1 MLNKKSIL
9 VFIKKTPIG
18 FIGALFVIFLL
29 FIAILAPYL
38 TPYDPVS
45 QDYQRFQSPNINHW
59 LGTDSLGRDICSRII
74 QGTRVS
80 MFVGLLAVTIAL
92 ILGTNLGII
101 SGYYGGKIDTVL
113 MRFIDI
119 LLAFPGLVLAMLI
132 SGLLGPS
139 LVNAMIAVGIML
151 TPSFARVSRGSVLT
165 VKNEPYIASAKT
177 IGCSNLYIILKYI
190 LPNIMV
196 PLSVLFSISLSIA
209 ILAESA
215 LSFLGLGIQ
224 PPAPSW
230 GGMLHQGR
238 QFMEI
243 APWVAVFP
251 GLAIMIAVL
260 SFNFFGDG
268 LRDGLDPK
276 LKN

>member
-18 FIGALFVIFLL
+18 FIGALFVSFLL
-29 FIAILAPYL
+29 FIAILAQYL
-38 TPYDPVS
+38 TPYEPVS

>member
-1 MLNKKSIL
+1 MLNKKLIL

-18 FIGALFVIFLL
+18 FIGALFVMFLL
-29 FIAILAPYL
+29 FIAILAPYI

-92 ILGTNLGII
+92 FLGTNLGVL

-260 SFNFFGDG
+260 GFNFFGDG

-276 LKN
+276 LKY

>member
-1 MLNKKSIL
+1 MKKLNQLNKKSIL

-38 TPYDPVS
+38 TPYDPVI

-92 ILGTNLGII
+92 LLGTNLGII

-119 LLAFPGLVLAMLI
+119 LLAFPGLVLPVDGT
-132 SGLLGPS
+132 SK
-139 LVNAMIAVGIML
+139 
-151 TPSFARVSRGSVLT
+151 SRGTSCV
-165 VKNEPYIASAKT
+165 
-177 IGCSNLYIILKYI
+177 G
-190 LPNIMV
+190 
-196 PLSVLFSISLSIA
+196 
-209 ILAESA
+209 A
-215 LSFLGLGIQ
+215 LLIFL
-224 PPAPSW
+224 
-230 GGMLHQGR
+230 HHH
-238 QFMEI
+238 
-243 APWVAVFP
+243 
-251 GLAIMIAVL
+251 
-260 SFNFFGDG
+260 
-268 LRDGLDPK
+268 
-276 LKN
+276 

>member
-101 SGYYGGKIDTVL
+101 SGYFGGKIDTVL

-260 SFNFFGDG
+260 SFNFLGDG
-268 LRDGLDPK
+268 LRDGSLSH
-276 LKN
+276 LVL

>member
-1 MLNKKSIL
+1 MINKKSIL

-18 FIGALFVIFLL
+18 FIGALFVILLL
-29 FIAILAPYL
+29 FVAILAPYL
-38 TPYDPVS
+38 TPYDPVI

-196 PLSVLFSISLSIA
+196 PLSVLCSISLSIA

-243 APWVAVFP
+243 APWVAVYP

>member
-38 TPYDPVS
+38 TPYDPVI

-92 ILGTNLGII
+92 FLGTNLGII

-243 APWVAVFP
+243 APWVAIFP

-260 SFNFFGDG
+260 SFNFLGDG
-268 LRDGLDPK
+268 MRDGLDPK

>member
-92 ILGTNLGII
+92 FLGTNLGII

-139 LVNAMIAVGIML
+139 LVNAMIAVGIIL

-260 SFNFFGDG
+260 SFNFLGDG
-268 LRDGLDPK
+268 LRYRLDPK
-276 LKN
+276 LRN

>member
-1 MLNKKSIL
+1 MLNKKSIF

-18 FIGALFVIFLL
+18 FIGAVFVIFLL

-38 TPYDPVS
+38 TPYDPVI

-92 ILGTNLGII
+92 FLGTNLGIL

-113 MRFIDI
+113 MRFIDV

-260 SFNFFGDG
+260 SFNFLGDG

>member
-18 FIGALFVIFLL
+18 FIVELFVIFLL

-38 TPYDPVS
+38 TPYDPVI

-92 ILGTNLGII
+92 LLGTNLGII

-196 PLSVLFSISLSIA
+196 PLSVLCSISLSIA

-260 SFNFFGDG
+260 SFNFLGDG
-268 LRDGLDPK
+268 MRDGLDPK

>member
-38 TPYDPVS
+38 TPYDPVI

-92 ILGTNLGII
+92 LLGTNLGII

-151 TPSFARVSRGSVLT
+151 TPSFARVTRGSVLT

-260 SFNFFGDG
+260 SFNFLGDG

>member
-101 SGYYGGKIDTVL
+101 SGYFGGKIDTVL

>member
-1 MLNKKSIL
+1 MLNKRS
-9 VFIKKTPIG
+9 FIQFYKKTPIG
-18 FIGALFVIFLL
+18 FFGSIFVVLLIIVAIF
-29 FIAILAPYL
+29 APYFSL
-38 TPYDPVS
+38 YDPII
-45 QDYQRFQSPNINHW
+45 QDYQRFMPPNIYHW
-59 LGTDSLGRDICSRII
+59 LGTDSLGRDIYSRII
-74 QGTRVS
+74 HGTRVS

-92 ILGTNLGII
+92 LSGTTIGII
-101 SGYYGGKIDTVL
+101 SGYYGGRIDTIL

-119 LLAFPGLVLAMLI
+119 LLSFPGLVLAMLI

-151 TPSFARVSRGSVLT
+151 TPSFARVSRGSVLSI
-165 VKNEPYIASAKT
+165 KYEPYIASARI
-177 IGCSNLYIILKYI
+177 IGCSDLYIIFHYI

-224 PPAPSW
+224 PPSPSW

-238 QFMEI
+238 PFMEI

-260 SFNFFGDG
+260 SFNLLGDG
-268 LRDGLDPK
+268 LRDALDPK

>member
-151 TPSFARVSRGSVLT
+151 TPSIARVSRGSVLT

-196 PLSVLFSISLSIA
+196 PLSVLCSISLSIA

-260 SFNFFGDG
+260 SFNFLGDG

>member
-92 ILGTNLGII
+92 FLGTNLGII

-276 LKN
+276 LKY

>member
-92 ILGTNLGII
+92 FLGTNLGIL

-151 TPSFARVSRGSVLT
+151 TPSFARVTRGSVLT

-260 SFNFFGDG
+260 SFNFLGDG

>member
-1 MLNKKSIL
+1 MLNKKPIL

-92 ILGTNLGII
+92 FLGTNLGIL

-113 MRFIDI
+113 MRFIDV

-260 SFNFFGDG
+260 SFNFLGDG

>member
-92 ILGTNLGII
+92 LLGTNLGII

-190 LPNIMV
+190 
-196 PLSVLFSISLSIA
+196 SIHFIKYKPEFITI
-209 ILAESA
+209 ILNKI
-215 LSFLGLGIQ
+215 LIINYYF
-224 PPAPSW
+224 
-230 GGMLHQGR
+230 
-238 QFMEI
+238 
-243 APWVAVFP
+243 
-251 GLAIMIAVL
+251 
-260 SFNFFGDG
+260 
-268 LRDGLDPK
+268 
-276 LKN
+276 

>member
-101 SGYYGGKIDTVL
+101 SGYFGGKIDTVL

-196 PLSVLFSISLSIA
+196 PLSVLCSISLSIA

>member
-92 ILGTNLGII
+92 FLGTNLGIL

-196 PLSVLFSISLSIA
+196 PLSVLCSISLSIA

>member
-92 ILGTNLGII
+92 FLGTNLGIL

-196 PLSVLFSISLSIA
+196 PLSVLCSISLSIA

-260 SFNFFGDG
+260 GFNFFGDG

-276 LKN
+276 LKY

>member
-92 ILGTNLGII
+92 FLGTNLGIL

-260 SFNFFGDG
+260 SFNFLGDG

>member
-92 ILGTNLGII
+92 FLGTNLGII

-151 TPSFARVSRGSVLT
+151 TPSIARVSRGSVLT

-196 PLSVLFSISLSIA
+196 PLSVLCSISLSIA

-260 SFNFFGDG
+260 SFNFLGDG
-268 LRDGLDPK
+268 MRDGLDPK

>member
-29 FIAILAPYL
+29 FLAILAPYL
-38 TPYDPVS
+38 PPYDPVS

-215 LSFLGLGIQ
+215 LSFLGLGIK
-224 PPAPSW
+224 PPARRAKPVDVSFIIFSVTKPIEQSS
-230 GGMLHQGR
+230 LKNS
-238 QFMEI
+238 
-243 APWVAVFP
+243 PPTP
-251 GLAIMIAVL
+251 GLVGICAI
-260 SFNFFGDG
+260 FE
-268 LRDGLDPK
+268 
-276 LKN
+276 

>member
-92 ILGTNLGII
+92 LLGTNLGII

>member
-92 ILGTNLGII
+92 FLGTNLGII

-113 MRFIDI
+113 MRFIDV

-151 TPSFARVSRGSVLT
+151 TPSFARVTRGSVLT

-224 PPAPSW
+224 PPSPSW

>member
-18 FIGALFVIFLL
+18 FIGGLFVIFLL

-38 TPYDPVS
+38 TPYDPVI

-92 ILGTNLGII
+92 FLGTNLGIL

>member
-18 FIGALFVIFLL
+18 FIGALFVMFLL

-92 ILGTNLGII
+92 ILGTNLGLI

-196 PLSVLFSISLSIA
+196 PLSVLCSISLSIA

>member
-1 MLNKKSIL
+1 MLNKRSL
-9 VFIKKTPIG
+9 IKFFQKTPIG
-18 FIGALFVIFLL
+18 FFGSMFVVLL
-29 FIAILAPYL
+29 IIVAVFAPFFSL
-38 TPYDPVS
+38 YDPII
-45 QDYQRFQSPNINHW
+45 QDYQRFTPPNINHW
-59 LGTDSLGRDICSRII
+59 LGTDSLGRDIYSRII
-74 QGTRVS
+74 HGTRVS

-92 ILGTNLGII
+92 LSGTIVGII
-101 SGYYGGKIDTVL
+101 SGYYGGRIDTIL

-151 TPSFARVSRGSVLT
+151 TPSFARVSRGSVLS
-165 VKNEPYIASAKT
+165 VKNEPYIASARI
-177 IGCSNLYIILKYI
+177 IGCSDLYIIFHYI

-224 PPAPSW
+224 PPSPSW
-230 GGMLHQGR
+230 GGMLHHGR
-238 QFMEI
+238 LYMEI

-260 SFNFFGDG
+260 SFNFLGDG
-268 LRDGLDPK
+268 LRDALDPK

>member
-92 ILGTNLGII
+92 FLGTNLGIL

-276 LKN
+276 LKY

>member
-92 ILGTNLGII
+92 ILGTNLGIL

-260 SFNFFGDG
+260 SFNFLGDG
-268 LRDGLDPK
+268 MRDGLDPK